1 MTRHWHWL
9 AAVAALVLGCALNAA
24 AQEEITFL
32 TPQPLKASVDNL
44 IPGFEAKTGYKVKMT
59 VGSGLGTKQQVARG
73 EPFDVPVILPPYAE
87 ALASGNVVTSSAT
100 TLASLIMAL
109 GVRKGAAKPDIST
122 PAAAKAA
129 LLAAKSISYVDPMV
143 GSAGLPV
150 VALLKNLG
158 ITEQVQAKLKIG
170 MTGGV
175 VQNLVA
181 KGEAE
186 ICLLYLSDIRNPGV
200 EVVGPVPQ
208 QVAPPTNLVAFV
220 STRAKNPAAARALID
235 YLSSP
240 EAEAVYK
247 AEGMQP
253 GR

>member
-1 MTRHWHWL
+1 MKNLHSAL
-9 AAVAALVLGCALNAA
+9 IAAALLLGGATIACA
-24 AQEEITFL
+24 QGEIAFL
-32 TPQPLKASVDNL
+32 TPQPLKASLDKL

-73 EPFDVPVILPPYAE
+73 EPFDVPIILPPYQE

-100 TLASLIMAL
+100 TLASLIMAV
-109 GVRKGAAKPDIST
+109 GVRKEAPKPDIST
-122 PAAAKAA
+122 PDAVKRT
-129 LLAAKSISYVDPMV
+129 LLAAKSISYVDPTI

-150 VALLKNLG
+150 VEMLKKLG
-158 ITEQVQAKLKIG
+158 LTEQLQPKIKIG

-186 ICLLYLSDIRNPGV
+186 ICLLYLSDIRNPGID
-200 EVVGPVPQ
+200 VVGPVPQ
-208 QVAPPTNLVAFV
+208 QIATPTNLVGFV
-220 STRAKNPAAARALID
+220 STHAKDPAAAKALLD
-235 YLSSP
+235 YLTSP
-240 EAEAVYK
+240 DAEKVYK

-253 GR
+253 R